1 MMLLFHRNVPNL
13 FIFSLQPALFTFP
26 GNFEEV
32 MMAGEVERSTW
43 GGINVPRRC
52 LGRWTRP
59 ESLTSSSTSSL
70 SSRRDPPA
78 AAGPSTISPSLQSS
92 MPALHGLQ
100 LNTQIQ
106 QDRYKQTTSDS
117 SSYSSDRGRSLNRE
131 LTPGK
136 ISIDGLDREAG
147 VTQISS
153 SWSGLNVP
161 QRSNRWPWTSG
172 ISSPSEITA
181 SSYKDISRNNEDS
194 SYKDISGNKEDF
206 QNGNAINNTRHDI
219 SVGSQL
225 HRDSE
230 TIITTGGRLENS
242 PRLNGGSQGSIMS
255 LNMQPRHKTTA
266 VSSTHSPTSV
276 SGFQTRSQYLD
287 ISKSIN
293 TSDSN
298 GNEVDLSGF
307 TGRISRDTSESVSQD
322 RGVLS
327 TSWGGI
333 DVPRRSSRW
342 TSESYVT
349 SPSSSRQQLD
359 KEENKENVEIRSSLS
374 GSWSSGSSSR
384 AARMSKYFSSSPK
397 AEEKKDSVMK
407 SDVNSKVSA
416 SWSDGLDV
424 PRRSQTSSQNHE
436 HHTTSSKHHSQTEV
450 NTETCNETQTWGSLN
465 VPRRSSRSYKTG
477 PSPERP
483 NTINIEQTYTPNT
496 ETESWGR
503 SLLYRY
509 RTTPAAATQ
518 DNRNTEQP
526 SSRPNLKSVDPPIQ
540 TDSRNLQQEEA
551 SKVGS
556 ESWGGINVSR
566 RSSRLGSYTS
576 LNSSI
581 RSSPP
586 SSDEKVKDVTKDVK
600 EVTKDMKQERNESES
615 AKWGGINVPRRTS
628 WVHNRSSYSNS
639 SFSSR
644 KTSKLNDTENVKH
657 ISDYKQ
663 EVDTTKSEWVAPWR
677 SRNRSSVS
685 STQGDSYNETPNKT
699 VEAEAEPKKSETW
712 GGLNVPRRSSRSLG
726 TSWSSNISTTSV
738 SNTPSAIESHT
749 TPSSQPENQ
758 GNYSTPAT
766 YKAHSSTAD
775 LEPTT
780 VTQNDTVPEDGI
792 TRRFSGG
799 RSYSSI
805 YSSATQSVSDLSEPK
820 HEPVVLRERRTD
832 RGAVRDNVMRSSLI
846 PSNRWSW
853 AGLDDPQSS
862 AENVSSILT
871 SNSSIAEQSTT
882 ESGYNSPEDNIKTS
896 EDTYTFN
903 RSIPKR
909 ASSIDRTMKF
919 SDSETSVKVESPSPT
934 KHETRS
940 HKYSWSSGS
949 DVLQRSQSLRSTLS
963 KHRSESLSSLRDQV
977 SRSSLENLTQ
987 SSLFAS
993 ATDIA
998 PPTAWSGG
1006 ETSLRRS
1013 RSIGRS
1019 WSARRSSS
1027 PTERIVR
1034 RSASRDKLPRA
1045 ASRERIHRNISTGTV
1060 ESKAIIQQVETALS
1074 RNLHWSFTPA
1084 SPPPERKTQQDYDE
1098 VFETKDETWSRLNV
1112 PRRST
1117 RSRSRET
1124 LSSRNKDR
1132 STESIEVK
1140 TSASNRPSRR
1150 SLADAAGRSKA
1161 MSPGHNEENLL
1172 VKQMSKSVREMESKL
1187 MDSRN
1192 TSRRSSQQSYNS
1204 SRSWSRDAVDNN
1216 TYVDVDNRDTE
1227 SVSSSVNS
1235 SVLSSPM
1242 KWSDL
1247 SRRSREERDSIYEQ
1261 ASEIVSKMYGT
1272 SERKRTTSKPQDN
1285 TSTDGSVDIWG
1296 SKLEER
1302 RRRLSSENKNTAWEI
1317 KSKPKSP
1324 TKPRSPT
1331 SSEYNAY
1338 SETQFHEKQDETEVK
1353 WGKIDVPRRCLGYS
1367 PRWKTY
1373 SVETTGR

>member
-1 MMLLFHRNVPNL
+1 
-13 FIFSLQPALFTFP
+13 
-26 GNFEEV
+26 
-32 MMAGEVERSTW
+32 MAGEVERSTW

-59 ESLTSSSTSSL
+59 ESLHSSSTSSL

-78 AAGPSTISPSLQSS
+78 AAGFPSPSLQSS

-100 LNTQIQ
+100 LNTEIQ

-117 SSYSSDRGRSLNRE
+117 SSYSADRGRSLNRE
-131 LTPGK
+131 LTTGK
-136 ISIDGLDREAG
+136 ISIDGLDREAE

-153 SWSGLNVP
+153 SWSGLNAP
-161 QRSNRWPWTSG
+161 QRSNRWPWTSE
-172 ISSPSEITA
+172 ISVSAETTA
-181 SSYKDISRNNEDS
+181 SGYKDIPGNNEDS
-194 SYKDISGNKEDF
+194 RYNNISGNREDLR
-206 QNGNAINNTRHDI
+206 NGNAINNTRHDI

-225 HRDSE
+225 HRESE

-242 PRLNGGSQGSIMS
+242 SRLNGGSRGSNMS
-255 LNMQPRHKTTA
+255 TNMQPRHKTTA
-266 VSSTHSPTSV
+266 VPSTHSPTSV
-276 SGFQTRSQYLD
+276 SGLQTRSQYLD
-287 ISKSIN
+287 SSRSIT

-307 TGRISRDTSESVSQD
+307 SAGLSRDTSESVSQD
-322 RGVLS
+322 QGVSS
-327 TSWGGI
+327 TSWGGM

-342 TSESYVT
+342 TSERSMADL
-349 SPSSSRQQLD
+349 SSSRQQLD
-359 KEENKENVEIRSSLS
+359 KEENKENVKIRSSLS

-384 AARMSKYFSSSPK
+384 ASRMNKYFSTSSK
-397 AEEKKDSVMK
+397 AEEKKDPVMESK
-407 SDVNSKVSA
+407 MKVSA
-416 SWSDGLDV
+416 SWSDGLNV
-424 PRRSQTSSQNHE
+424 PPRSQTSSQNHE
-436 HHTTSSKHHSQTEV
+436 HHTTPSVHHSQTEI
-450 NTETCNETQTWGSLN
+450 NRETSNETQTWGSLN

-477 PSPERP
+477 VSPERP
-483 NTINIEQTYTPNT
+483 NTISIEQPHNPSN
-496 ETESWGR
+496 ETDSWGR
-503 SLLYRY
+503 SLLYRS
-509 RTTPAAATQ
+509 RTTSSAAKQNTT
-518 DNRNTEQP
+518 NTEQP
-526 SSRPNLKSVDPPIQ
+526 SSTMDTRSSEPPIQ
-540 TDSRNLQQEEA
+540 NNSRNPKQQ
-551 SKVGS
+551 GS
-556 ESWGGINVSR
+556 NKAGSDSWGGINVPR
-566 RSSRLGSYTS
+566 RSSRLGSYSS
-576 LNSSI
+576 LSSGVRSNS
-581 RSSPP
+581 PAFE
-586 SSDEKVKDVTKDVK
+586 DKVEEVTKDVT
-600 EVTKDMKQERNESES
+600 EVTKEMKQERNESKS
-615 AKWGGINVPRRTS
+615 AKWGDINVPRRS
-628 WVHNRSSYSNS
+628 SGIPDRSSS
-639 SFSSR
+639 SSR
-644 KTSKLNDTENVKH
+644 EQSKRNKTDSKGS
-657 ISDYKQ
+657 ISGDNNK
-663 EVDTTKSEWVAPWR
+663 VDTTKTEWVAPWR
-677 SRNRSSVS
+677 SRNRSSIS
-685 STQGDSYNETPNKT
+685 STQGDSHNETLNKT
-699 VEAEAEPKKSETW
+699 VETKTEPKESETW

-726 TSWSSNISTTSV
+726 RSWSSNISTTTSV
-738 SNTPSAIESHT
+738 SNTTSAIESHT
-749 TPSSQPENQ
+749 SSQPENQ
-758 GNYSTPAT
+758 GNYSHS
-766 YKAHSSTAD
+766 HSSTAD
-775 LEPTT
+775 LEPAS
-780 VTQNDTVPEDGI
+780 VTQNNAISQEGI
-792 TRRFSGG
+792 TRRFTGG

-820 HEPVVLRERRTD
+820 HEPVVLREKRTD

-862 AENVSSILT
+862 AENVSSVLT
-871 SNSSIAEQSTT
+871 SNSSIAEQYTT

-896 EDTYTFN
+896 EDTYTFS
-903 RSIPKR
+903 RSRSVPKR

-919 SDSETSVKVESPSPT
+919 SDSETSIKVESPSPT
-934 KHETRS
+934 KYEMGRK
-940 HKYSWSSGS
+940 KYSWSSGS

-963 KHRSESLSSLRDQV
+963 KHRSESMSSLRDRF

-987 SSLFAS
+987 SSMFAS
-993 ATDIA
+993 ATDIS

-1006 ETSLRRS
+1006 ESSLRRS

-1045 ASRERIHRNISTGTV
+1045 ASRERINRNSSTGTA

-1074 RNLHWSFTPA
+1074 RNLHWSITPA

-1098 VFETKDETWSRLNV
+1098 VFETRDETWSRLNV

-1124 LSSRNKDR
+1124 ISSRNKDR
-1132 STESIEVK
+1132 STESIEIK
-1140 TSASNRPSRR
+1140 ASASNRPSRR

-1161 MSPGHNEENLL
+1161 MSPGHNEENLV
-1172 VKQMSKSVREMESKL
+1172 VKQMSKSVREMETKL

-1192 TSRRSSQQSYNS
+1192 TSRRSSQQSYDS
-1204 SRSWSRDAVDNN
+1204 SRSRGRDARNN
-1216 TYVDVDNRDTE
+1216 NSYEDIDNRDTE

-1247 SRRSREERDSIYEQ
+1247 SRRSKEERDSIYEQ
-1261 ASEIVSKMYGT
+1261 ASQIVSKMYRT
-1272 SERKRTTSKPQDN
+1272 SESKRTTNVPHDN
-1285 TSTDGSVDIWG
+1285 TSTDGSMDAGILPLG

-1317 KSKPKSP
+1317 KSSPKSP
-1324 TKPRSPT
+1324 TKARSPT
-1331 SSEYNAY
+1331 SSEYNTY
-1338 SETQFHEKQDETEVK
+1338 SETQFHEKQDEAEVK